1 MTKQTSSQDESVSS
15 GHQTDTTSTTSKP
28 GWRPARPAPPRLPSP
43 PPLDASNYPDGEK
56 SLAGISLRAF
66 LLGTALGISTTI
78 TLYLLL
84 VSPHPLWRVPF
95 FLSSL
100 ALFHFLEYWI
110 TAQYNTRYAS
120 ISAYLLSSNGWQYN
134 AAHSSAVAECLL
146 SHTLGPRD
154 GYTSLTASVNG
165 IKWQVILGI
174 ALMVIGQTIRTL
186 AMKQAGTNFN
196 HTVQVERQEGHTL
209 VRHGVYAVLRHPSY
223 FGFFWWG
230 MGTQLVLGNVVCFV
244 GFVAVLWNFFYNRIK
259 RECFLPSVAGRDCWW
274 IGLTERRGG
283 EILGIFLR
291 RRIRRVQEENL
302 GWHSRDLLIPIV
314 NSLHSTFGRDE
325 GLNVCINHIEDAR
338 MVSTYTTERPRYRI

>member
-15 GHQTDTTSTTSKP
+15 GHQTDSTSTTSTP
-28 GWRPARPAPPRLPSP
+28 GWPPARPARPAPPRSRSP

-56 SLAGISLRAF
+56 SLAGVSLRAF

-84 VSPHPLWRVPF
+84 ISPHPLWRVPF

-100 ALFHFLEYWI
+100 ALFHFLEYWV

-154 GYTSLTASVNG
+154 GYTALTASVNG
-165 IKWQVILGI
+165 IKWQVVLGI
-174 ALMVIGQTIRTL
+174 ALMVLGQTIRTL

-244 GFVAVLWNFFYNRIK
+244 GYAAVLWNFFYNRIK
-259 RECFLPSVAGRDCWW
+259 REEKFLISFFGDEYVEYMKRTWV
-274 IGLTERRGG
+274 
-283 EILGIFLR
+283 GIPG
-291 RRIRRVQEENL
+291 I
-302 GWHSRDLLIPIV
+302 S
-314 NSLHSTFGRDE
+314 
-325 GLNVCINHIEDAR
+325 
-338 MVSTYTTERPRYRI
+338 